1 MHRLNVAGP
10 LTVVAQATR
19 APYRVGRR
27 MEERRCHIWCDTTA
41 RSWWQKPLRLSEAI
55 QAGEKAELEGRN
67 AVRIITPSGQS
78 FSVSEYK
85 VIVAGVRVESE

>member
-1 MHRLNVAGP
+1 MVGIRDSASWQALDGSRTGHARQKDGGAAVPYLVQHDGEKLVAEAA
-10 LTVVAQATR
+10 TV
-19 APYRVGRR
+19 
-27 MEERRCHIWCDTTA
+27 
-41 RSWWQKPLRLSEAI
+41 SEAI

>member
-1 MHRLNVAGP
+1 MAGP
-10 LTVVAQATR
+10 LTVVAQAR
-19 APYRVGRR
+19 APYRG
-27 MEERRCHIWCDTTA
+27 
-41 RSWWQKPLRLSEAI
+41 WQKDGGAAVPYLVQYDGEKLLAEAATASEAI

-67 AVRIITPSGQS
+67 AVRIITPGGQS

>member
-1 MHRLNVAGP
+1 MAGP
-10 LTVVAQATR
+10 LTVVAQAR
-19 APYRVGRR
+19 APYRG
-27 MEERRCHIWCDTTA
+27 
-41 RSWWQKPLRLSEAI
+41 WQKDGGAAVPYLLQYDGEKLVTEAATVSEAI

-67 AVRIITPSGQS
+67 AVRIITPGGQS

>member
-1 MHRLNVAGP
+1 MPYLLQYDGEKLVTEAA
-10 LTVVAQATR
+10 TV
-19 APYRVGRR
+19 
-27 MEERRCHIWCDTTA
+27 
-41 RSWWQKPLRLSEAI
+41 SEAI

-85 VIVAGVRVESE
+85 VIVARVESE

>member
-1 MHRLNVAGP
+1 VPPRSPAKK
-10 LTVVAQATR
+10 TR
-19 APYRVGRR
+19 AAFRL
-27 MEERRCHIWCDTTA
+27 
-41 RSWWQKPLRLSEAI
+41 LRLFGAAVPYLVQCDGEKLVAEAATVSEAI